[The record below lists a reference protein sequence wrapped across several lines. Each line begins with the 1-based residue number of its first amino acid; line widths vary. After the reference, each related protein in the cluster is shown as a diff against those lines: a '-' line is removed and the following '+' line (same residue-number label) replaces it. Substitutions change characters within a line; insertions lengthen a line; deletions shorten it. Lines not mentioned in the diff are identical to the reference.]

1 MQRVLVRSVLLLV
14 CSAMMSGCVLALG
27 AAGGAGGV
35 VYYKG
40 NLKEYLSYPV
50 TEIYVA
56 TVQAMADEGMKVYSD
71 EHDPYKAQLKF
82 EDIDERSV
90 WIDIEAVTREASEI
104 KIRVGVSG
112 DKNRASQLLEK
123 VKAKL
128 LL

>member
-1 MQRVLVRSVLLLV
+1 MRRVMVQSVFLLAF
-14 CSAMMSGCVLALG
+14 CAMMSGCVLALG

-50 TEIYVA
+50 TDIYEA
-56 TVQAMADEGMKVYSD
+56 TIAVMDDEGMKIYKD

-82 EDIDERSV
+82 EDIDESSV
-90 WIDIEAVTREASEI
+90 WVDIEAVTREASEI

-112 DKNRASQLLEK
+112 DKQRATQLLEK
-123 VKAKL
+123 IRTNL
-128 LL
+128 TL

>member
-1 MQRVLVRSVLLLV
+1 MKKIMVRSVMLLA
-14 CSAMMSGCVLALG
+14 CCAMMSGCVLALG

-50 TEIYVA
+50 PDIYEA
-56 TVQAMADEGMKVYSD
+56 TMSAMDEEGMKIYND
-71 EHDPYKAQLKF
+71 EHDPYKAQMKF

-112 DKNRASQLLEK
+112 DKQRATQLLEK
-123 VKAKL
+123 VKTNL
-128 LL
+128 TL